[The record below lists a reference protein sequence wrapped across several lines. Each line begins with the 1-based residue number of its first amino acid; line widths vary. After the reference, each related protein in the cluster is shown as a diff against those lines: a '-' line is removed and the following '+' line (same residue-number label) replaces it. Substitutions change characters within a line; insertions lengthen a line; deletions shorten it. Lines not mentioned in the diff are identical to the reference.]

1 MDKWSSGIQNRH
13 FHLLLSCKQHP
24 FDLKF
29 RPWIEFD
36 FHIYHTRRFFYL
48 DDASVSRDEWDWMYC
63 SCVWILNLGA
73 ILSVGGR
80 LLIGKPGQKLQ
91 AFLPNEIRMVRI
103 QSVKLSEGVAQ
114 HKYAFALMAYWWAK
128 TDTTCF
134 LKRWNQNGP
143 DSTQKTFLGCS
154 SAQIWILVDGI
165 LVSQERDQRLF
176 KV

>member
-1 MDKWSSGIQNRH
+1 MILLFYKKYEAQFQKDLNWEIKLWPLIFLACCPLENKWSSSIQNSH
-13 FHLLLSCKQHP
+13 FHLLLSSKQHP

-73 ILSVGGR
+73 ILSVGGK
-80 LLIGKPGQKLQ
+80 LHIGELGQKLQ
-91 AFLPNEIRMVRI
+91 AFLRNEIRMARI
-103 QSVKLSEGVAQ
+103 QSIKLSEGEAQ

-128 TDTTCF
+128 TETTC
-134 LKRWNQNGP
+134 
-143 DSTQKTFLGCS
+143 
-154 SAQIWILVDGI
+154 
-165 LVSQERDQRLF
+165 
-176 KV
+176 